1 MLSHIGNFNRCYPEL
16 CNDKNG
22 IDEGYENISQQLDKY
37 GPCIQSSEEGGTGNY
52 SLAMALVEEIAIWDN
67 ILRQKGA
74 DQRTVPALAQQLRS
88 RFVHEINGEKHNHY
102 RSYSTLQPNEYQ
114 QESYQFLEQCS
125 SQEFFIERGG
135 GGEGLL
141 GCW

>member
-1 MLSHIGNFNRCYPEL
+1 MVFF
-16 CNDKNG
+16 
-22 IDEGYENISQQLDKY
+22 
-37 GPCIQSSEEGGTGNY
+37 Y

-102 RSYSTLQPNEYQ
+102 RSYS
-114 QESYQFLEQCS
+114 FLEQCS
-125 SQEFFIERGG
+125 SQEFFIEQGG
-135 GGEGLL
+135 RVAWLL
-141 GCW
+141 VICYCRKNKPWS